1 MLLTMNRAT
10 QRCQSFRQKQIKI
23 FWGVAL
29 VGILPLL
36 FASLG
41 FSGKYPDVR
50 PVSPP
55 LMQPETAQPVV
66 RQIAPGLFE
75 VGGCNIIKQK
85 HQVIF
90 PAIVNLDQGIVEY
103 LIVNT
108 AGKVHSSLFQT
119 SVETEILQ
127 FSLLMIGL
135 SGTLNP
141 LKEQGESRI
150 PEGDRVK
157 ISIVWKENGKESILP
172 IEQMILKQGNV
183 IDHIPWVFT
192 GSNYGITGQA
202 ENSLVAI
209 YHDPA
214 ALIDHQLMEG
224 NNSKIWSVDK
234 EKVPPAGTLVQ
245 VMIEPL
251 VSGE

>member
-1 MLLTMNRAT
+1 MNRAT
-10 QRCQSFRQKQIKI
+10 QRYHSHPQKRIKV
-23 FWGVAL
+23 FWGVVAL
-29 VGILPLL
+29 VGILHLL

-55 LMQPETAQPVV
+55 LMQAETAQLVV

-90 PAIVNLDQGIVEY
+90 PAVLSMDQGIVEY

-108 AGKVHSSLFQT
+108 AGKVHSSLLQT
-119 SVETEILQ
+119 SVEPEVLQ

-141 LKEQGESRI
+141 LKEQGDSRI

-157 ISIVWKENGKESILP
+157 ISIVWKENGKESIMP
-172 IEQMILKQGNV
+172 IEHMIRKQGN
-183 IDHIPWVFT
+183 IINQIPWVFT
-192 GSNYGITGQA
+192 GSNPGIQGQA
-202 ENSLVAI
+202 EKSLVAV

-224 NNSKIWSVDK
+224 NNSKVWSVDN
-234 EKVPPAGTLVQ
+234 EKVPPTGTLVQ
-245 VMIEPL
+245 VMIERL